1 MNPYVVVPMRMLALT
16 EPENQL
22 LKNFLVMLGHR
33 TRSRNMKVNLSTL
46 NSEQGIGKK
55 TLFEL

>member
-22 LKNFLVMLGHR
+22 LKNLLVMLEHR